1 MHDTYLLNKIS
12 QALKELC
19 QKHKLEK
26 IEAFTLVVNHHSHV
40 NEESLREHLQNH
52 SKELIGDNLLIKLQ
66 REDIEEQTAIIHSLQ
81 GETFEP

>member
-1 MHDTYLLNKIS
+1 MHDTYLLNKITQS
-12 QALKELC
+12 LKEIC
-19 QKHKLEK
+19 QEHKLKK

-40 NEESLREHLQNH
+40 NEESLREHLEIN
-52 SKELIGDNLLIKLQ
+52 SKELIGDDLQINLQ